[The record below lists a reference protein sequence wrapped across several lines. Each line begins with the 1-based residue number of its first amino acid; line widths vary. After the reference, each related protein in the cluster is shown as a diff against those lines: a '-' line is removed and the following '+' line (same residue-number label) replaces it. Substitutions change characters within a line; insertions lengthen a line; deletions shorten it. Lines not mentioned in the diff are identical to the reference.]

1 MSKAYLG
8 IHPDSIILKMT
19 KSTIKNIGLALL
31 SGVLLLLPFLNF
43 SLSPLAGV
51 ALIPL
56 IMVCVGRRPGEGA
69 LLGFLAGIIF
79 GYGGMFWLARVTPG
93 GYGVLGGY
101 LALYVAAWAGWISW
115 LSIRRR
121 GWIWWAAPA
130 GWVALEYLRTYL
142 FTGIPWNLLGISQV
156 KVLPLIQIASITGVY
171 GVSFLVVLVNSVLA
185 SLCLSFLSSGSS
197 VRHRRSGRLIPLLAA
212 GVIILG
218 TLIYGFRSLNE
229 SDVSSPDAEP
239 LAITLV
245 QGGILQEL
253 KWKPSLASAHFKTYL
268 ELSREALKTGSDL
281 VLWPE
286 SALPFYLEHHPSIQ
300 RVLSNLADEGDAY
313 LLIGGDYRSKTAPL
327 QYFNSAYFFT
337 PNSSGWER
345 YDKTHLVP
353 FGEYTPLKKFLPFVS
368 AVVPWE
374 EDFSAGDELILF
386 TLTRSIDGSSRV
398 LRLGTLICFEDI
410 FPGLVR
416 EMVSKGAGLLINLT
430 NDAWYGRTIAPYQ
443 HAYLSL
449 FRAVENRIYLVRAT
463 NTGYSCII
471 DPHGRI
477 VGEVV
482 DKTGETLFISD
493 WATITI
499 SPTPAGSFYTR
510 WGDIFSWLCISI
522 ALAAS
527 LGAGCCSRG
536 R

>member
-1 MSKAYLG
+1 
-8 IHPDSIILKMT
+8 MT
-19 KSTIKNIGLALL
+19 KNSIKSIGLALL

-56 IMVCVGRRPGEGA
+56 ILVCAGRRVREGA
-69 LLGFLAGIIF
+69 LLGFLAGIIY

-101 LALYVAAWAGWISW
+101 LALYVAVWAGWISW
-115 LSIRRR
+115 LSNRRR

-142 FTGIPWNLLGISQV
+142 FTGIPWNLLGITQV

-185 SLCLSFLSSGSS
+185 GLSLSSSSGSS
-197 VRHRRSGRLIPLLAA
+197 GKHRLRGRLIPLLVA
-212 GVIILG
+212 GVVVMA
-218 TLIYGFRSLNE
+218 TLIYGFRRLEE
-229 SDVSSPDAEP
+229 SDDHSPDAEP

-245 QGGILQEL
+245 QGGIPQEL
-253 KWKPSLASAHFKTYL
+253 KWKPSLAAAHFKTYL
-268 ELSREALKTGSDL
+268 ELSRAALKAGSDL

-286 SALPFYLEHHPSIQ
+286 SALPFYLEQHPSIQ
-300 RVLSNLADEGDAY
+300 RVLSKLAAEGDAS
-313 LLIGGDYRSKTAPL
+313 LLIGGDYRSKAAPL
-327 QYFNSAYFFT
+327 RYFNSAYFFT
-337 PNSSGWER
+337 PDLPGWER

-374 EDFSAGDELILF
+374 DDFSAGEQLILF
-386 TLTRSIDGSSRV
+386 NLPRSIDGSSRV

-416 EMVSKGAGLLINLT
+416 EMVLQGAGLLVNLT
-430 NDAWYGRTIAPYQ
+430 NDAWYGRTIAPFQ

-463 NTGYSCII
+463 NTGYSCVI
-471 DPHGRI
+471 DPCGRI
-477 VGEVV
+477 IGEVA
-482 DKTGETLFISD
+482 DKTGESLFISD
-493 WATITI
+493 WATIKIT
-499 SPTPAGSFYTR
+499 PTPAGTFYTR
-510 WGDIFSWLCISI
+510 WGDIFSWLCIV
-522 ALAAS
+522 AVLAAS
-527 LGAGCCSRG
+527 FFNRG
-536 R
+536 RTTLTC